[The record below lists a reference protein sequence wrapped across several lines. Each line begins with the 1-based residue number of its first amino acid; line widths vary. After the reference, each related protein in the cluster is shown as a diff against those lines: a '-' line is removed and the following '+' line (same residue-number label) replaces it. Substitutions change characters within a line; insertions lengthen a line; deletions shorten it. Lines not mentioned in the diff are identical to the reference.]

1 MNMRLTVSRTWR
13 VPIALAFISTCGLL
27 TGLLFDG
34 IGDAVSW
41 LALAIPVAVAVG
53 FGKVGLCAVFGVKQ
67 SLRRSCRCAAK
78 IGGHQCP
85 KTAIYFTRVS

>member
-13 VPIALAFISTCGLL
+13 VPIALTFISTCGLL

-53 FGKVGLCAVFGVKQ
+53 FAV
-67 SLRRSCRCAAK
+67 R
-78 IGGHQCP
+78 
-85 KTAIYFTRVS
+85 